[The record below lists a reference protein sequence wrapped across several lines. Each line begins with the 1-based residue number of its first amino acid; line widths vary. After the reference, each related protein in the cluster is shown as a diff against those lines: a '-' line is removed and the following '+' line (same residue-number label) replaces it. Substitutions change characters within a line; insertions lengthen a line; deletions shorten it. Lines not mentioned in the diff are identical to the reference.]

1 MAESMLFYIGTSKV
15 KEVRKGGEVT
25 QLSWGGKSKWLKFA
39 NPDKSKKQIKFKK
52 DKKTGYLKGQTS
64 WRAGGVTL
72 YGTHIPATASR
83 TVEGVERECD
93 VRFCMKR
100 YAKYT
105 RTAAQKKKKKCTRT
119 IYTYY
124 AYRLQYKDKVTVKT
138 EYSEYR
144 DGIDYIYFAD
154 LYYDDQ
160 GQAIPT
166 TGHMDHPNSVSLVYA
181 DVRKNFEANANN
193 NDARDNKGS
202 YILANVRANVVTLNL
217 TWQGLSADDGTDLL
231 DTLNPSRD
239 SSGEYPYLLVQYY
252 DPATGKARN
261 GTFFAGDRTVEKYA
275 DGSFKEISVQ
285 LTEV

>member
-25 QLSWGGKSKWLKFA
+25 QLSWGAKSKWLKFSR
-39 NPDKSKKQIKFKK
+39 PDTSKKQIKYQKK
-52 DKKTGYLKGQTS
+52 KKNGYSKASS
-64 WRAGGVTL
+64 WAAGGVTR
-72 YGTHIPATASR
+72 YGTAIPATAQR
-83 TVEGVERECD
+83 TVAGVERTCD
-93 VRFCMKR
+93 VRYRMRK
-100 YAKYT
+100 YTKYT
-105 RTAAQKKKKKCTRT
+105 RTAKQKKNKKCTRT

-124 AYRLQYKDKVTVKT
+124 VYQLQYKDKLTVET

-144 DGIDYIYFAD
+144 DGIDYIYFTD
-154 LYYDDQ
+154 HYYDDQ

-193 NDARDNKGS
+193 NDARDNMGT

-231 DTLNPSRD
+231 DTLNPARD
-239 SSGEYPYLLVQYY
+239 TSGEYPYLVVQYY
-252 DPATGKARN
+252 DPATGEAKN
-261 GTFFAGDRTVEKYA
+261 GTFFAGDRTVEKYPN
-275 DGSFKEISVQ
+275 GSFKEISVQ